1 MRYLDLAIA
10 PRLERSQTQRVPPP
24 FTYTLEIHMSR
35 IKNQIWDGVE
45 AIDIVLGEGYAKK
58 NPDLI
63 GRAYQ
68 SESLN
73 EGLKEL
79 IDAIRTASSQ

>member
-1 MRYLDLAIA
+1 
-10 PRLERSQTQRVPPP
+10 
-24 FTYTLEIHMSR
+24 MSR
-35 IKNQIWDGVE
+35 IKNQIWDVVE

-63 GRAYQ
+63 GRVYQ
-68 SESLN
+68 SESLSD
-73 EGLKEL
+73 GLKEL

>member
-1 MRYLDLAIA
+1 
-10 PRLERSQTQRVPPP
+10 
-24 FTYTLEIHMSR
+24 MSR
-35 IKNQIWDGVE
+35 IKNQIWDVVE
-45 AIDIVLGEGYAKK
+45 AIDLVLGEGYAKK

-63 GRAYQ
+63 GRVYQ

-73 EGLKEL
+73 EVLKEL

>member
-1 MRYLDLAIA
+1 
-10 PRLERSQTQRVPPP
+10 
-24 FTYTLEIHMSR
+24 MSR
-35 IKNQIWDGVE
+35 IKDEIWDVVE

-63 GRAYQ
+63 GRVYQ
-68 SESLN
+68 SEALN

-79 IDAIRTASSQ
+79 IDAIRVASAQ

>member
-1 MRYLDLAIA
+1 
-10 PRLERSQTQRVPPP
+10 
-24 FTYTLEIHMSR
+24 MSR
-35 IKNQIWDGVE
+35 IKNQIWDVVE

-63 GRAYQ
+63 GRVYQ

-79 IDAIRTASSQ
+79 IDTIRTASNQ

>member
-1 MRYLDLAIA
+1 M
-10 PRLERSQTQRVPPP
+10 S
-24 FTYTLEIHMSR
+24 HM
-35 IKNQIWDGVE
+35 KNQIWDVVE

-63 GRAYQ
+63 GRVYQ

-73 EGLKEL
+73 EGMKEL
-79 IDAIRTASSQ
+79 IDAIRIASTPPPTLQPANPHRR

>member
-1 MRYLDLAIA
+1 
-10 PRLERSQTQRVPPP
+10 
-24 FTYTLEIHMSR
+24 MSR
-35 IKNQIWDGVE
+35 IKNQIWDVVE

-63 GRAYQ
+63 GRVYQ

-79 IDAIRTASSQ
+79 IDAIRTASNQ

>member
-1 MRYLDLAIA
+1 
-10 PRLERSQTQRVPPP
+10 
-24 FTYTLEIHMSR
+24 MSR
-35 IKNQIWDGVE
+35 IKDEIWDVVE
-45 AIDIVLGEGYAKK
+45 SIDAVLGEGYAKK

-63 GRAYQ
+63 GRIYQ

-79 IDAIRTASSQ
+79 IDTIRTASTPPPTLQPANPHRR

>member
-1 MRYLDLAIA
+1 
-10 PRLERSQTQRVPPP
+10 
-24 FTYTLEIHMSR
+24 MSR
-35 IKNQIWDGVE
+35 IKNQIWDVVE
-45 AIDIVLGEGYAKK
+45 AIDLVLGEGYAKK

-63 GRAYQ
+63 GRVYQ